1 MLFMHN
7 AGKFCK
13 LTSLLSI
20 RIMWNYIGF
29 FFALLFASLAYG
41 QNKSIADNY
50 FKQGDYEK
58 ALEIYSQLYKQSPNN
73 YNLFLDLV
81 KTHQELE
88 EYQIAHRLLEEQRK
102 TMRNPQLLIELAQN
116 ARLQENETRAEEFY
130 QLALNEVRE
139 RPMYASNIGRALEG
153 YNLLDWAE
161 EVYKLALESDNAN
174 ISLQLRLAYLYGEQ
188 GKVEEMLLAFIDLIE
203 KDARYNNI
211 AQHHFSNYILEDKD
225 NEANRVFK
233 RVLMQKIQKEPI
245 LTYYEL
251 LSWVFIQEKDYS
263 KAFTQEKAI
272 RRRNQEEGL
281 GRVKNLAMLTY
292 QDEAFDLTKDMA
304 NYILEEANPRD
315 IQTIFDSEHLLL
327 QIDVATAKEKDYQK
341 VVLRFKQL
349 IEKYKVYPNVIILEM
364 DYAKFIAYKLNE
376 KKKAIQQLREIL
388 TLDLSKYN
396 EAKIRLLLGDI
407 LVTDNQFNPA
417 LIQYTHV
424 QRSME
429 GQELGHEANFKIA
442 QTSYFKG
449 DFRWALTQLNVL
461 KRATTQLMANDA
473 MFLNLRIQD
482 NILGDST
489 HTSLKDFA
497 AADLLVLQ
505 DNPEKAIE
513 LLKDILVNHQGKS
526 IIDDTHFKLGE
537 LYFDLGNYEQAAEH
551 WEIVVQEHTYDLLAD
566 AAFYRLG
573 LLYEEKFNQPQK
585 AMTYYERI
593 IFDYSDSIYFVD
605 ARKRFRKLRG
615 DFNLKS

>member
-1 MLFMHN
+1 MV
-7 AGKFCK
+7 
-13 LTSLLSI
+13 
-20 RIMWNYIGF
+20 IMWRYLGLF
-29 FFALLFASLAYG
+29 FTLLFVTISYG
-41 QNKSIADNY
+41 QNKSIADSY

-58 ALEIYSQLYKQSPNN
+58 ALAIYSQLYERSPNN
-73 YNLFLDLV
+73 YILFIDLI

-88 EYQIAHRLLEEQRK
+88 AYDEAQQLLEDKLK
-102 TMRNPQLLIELAQN
+102 TVRNPQLLIELAQN
-116 ARLQENETRAEEFY
+116 ARLQGNQTGAENYY
-130 QLALNEVRE
+130 QLALNQVRE
-139 RPMYASNIGRALEG
+139 RPIYASNIGRALES

-161 EVYKLALESDNAN
+161 EVYKLALESDTAN
-174 ISLQLRLAYLYGEQ
+174 LSFQLRLAYLYGEQ
-188 GKVEEMLLAFIDLIE
+188 GKVEEMFLAFIDLID
-203 KDARYNNI
+203 KDPRYNNI
-211 AQHHFSNYILEDKD
+211 AQHHFSNYIVEDKD
-225 NEANRVFK
+225 NEANRIFK
-233 RVLMQKIQKEPI
+233 RVLLQKVQEDPK

-251 LSWVFIQEKDYS
+251 LSWVFIQEKDYG

-272 RRRNQEEGL
+272 RRRNIEEGL
-281 GRVKNLAMLTY
+281 GRVKSLAMLTY
-292 QDEAFDLTKDMA
+292 QDEEFDLTKDIA
-304 NYILEEANPRD
+304 NYILEEADPRD
-315 IQTIFDSEHLLL
+315 KQTIFDGEHLLL
-327 QIDVATAKEKDYQK
+327 QLDVATAKEKDYPK
-341 VVLRFKQL
+341 VVSHFQEL
-349 IEKYKVYPNVIILEM
+349 IAKYKEQPNVAILEM
-364 DYAKFIAYKLNE
+364 DHAKFIAYKLDE
-376 KKKAIQQLREIL
+376 KKKAIKQLREIL
-388 TLDLSKYN
+388 SRDLPSYN
-396 EAKIRLLLGDI
+396 EARVRLLLGDV

-424 QRSME
+424 QRNME

-489 HTSLKDFA
+489 QNSLKDFA

-505 DNPEKAIE
+505 NKPQQAIDMLE
-513 LLKDILVNHQGKS
+513 EILIKHQGKS

-537 LYFDLGNYEQAAEH
+537 LYYELRNYKQAAKH
-551 WEIVVQEHTYDLLAD
+551 WEIIVQEHPYDLLAD

-573 LLYEEKFNQPQK
+573 LVYEEKLQQPEK
-585 AMTYYERI
+585 AMTYYEKI

-615 DFNLKS
+615 DFNFKT